1 MINKALIEYTS
12 NNIPASIEDISSLIY
27 SAQCVYQQI
36 SSKLTFKSNW
46 KQKIQNKIES
56 LMENDRLISKHFMS
70 TTKDEE
76 RKKAVDILCSYN
88 YKKSKRGEFE
98 RISSTIN
105 DQIKILNKKLSVSDS
120 RRQYG
125 IDNRNFELNRRSFYR
140 KLNPNSD
147 NKQIAGFDS
156 SECLKFWGDV
166 WKKRDKTDLGLG
178 VNKRVTGVEDNAPDV
193 SDEFISNLIEYLPNW
208 KAPGCD
214 AVYNFFIKKLDSL
227 HKFLFQEIRNIING
241 VSQPQGWFYTGITF
255 LIPKKANSVDPK
267 DLRPITC
274 MPCLY
279 KLVTKCVN
287 EKIAVYADT
296 YDLITEFQLGSK
308 RHCQGAKE
316 LALLNRRVNEVYGNK
331 LLCAWID
338 VKKAF
343 DSVSHEFLFEVLE
356 NSGLPKWITKFMMSI
371 IPNWRVSLR
380 LGKELLG
387 TVNIDRGI
395 LQGDSLSPQ
404 LFVLVLDPLSRI
416 LSLKYP
422 SMSINTGEDKSLT
435 FSTNHFLFIDDLKLF
450 AQKEETLARM
460 MEDVNIYF
468 KLAGLEKNF
477 EKSATNCYLLRNEA
491 TLMDGL
497 DSYRYLGVLEDRCS
511 NVLKEDVL
519 KNIKEEMQKRIGR
532 LSETK
537 LNAVNLFR
545 AINEHALSLI
555 NYYIGLLNLEP
566 SCFEEMDKFVRKLL
580 ADLKIHM
587 KPACKERLYLP
598 RDTLGRGLVSV
609 AFKAE
614 KMLLDFKTN
623 LERRKL
629 ISLRKAA
636 ILWAEQK
643 RKTHMATITEFLH
656 CKYGTTT
663 LDEIAKSLRDLQI
676 ESLLLSI
683 KKKRLHS
690 KLFESLENNTFDIP
704 TSSTWL
710 KKGNISPK
718 SEAMLSFL
726 QDRNV
731 FFRNSDEKCPHCKSS
746 PKTVDHLATRC
757 SRMLNSDYTR
767 RHNEIVRC
775 VHMHLCRRFGM
786 KKSKR
791 LKNHSVQSIMSNS
804 SAEIRVD
811 TTIPTEL
818 KIQYNKPDIFLYD
831 KKENLIWII
840 EVGVTSIDNLKSV
853 EVEKMHKYDILA
865 SELQL
870 IHKAKV
876 KIVPIV
882 LT

>member
-1 MINKALIEYTS
+1 MVGFSQSGKVISMDASTEYQVNDAQENVDLSVHGCLNAPVKYNETQQLSSTLLSLKAICESIDSS
-12 NNIPASIEDISSLIY
+12 NPGEWMSSLLNY
-27 SAQCVYQQI
+27 V
-36 SSKLTFKSNW
+36 K
-46 KQKIQNKIES
+46 
-56 LMENDRLISKHFMS
+56 DRLKRVPRGGWPLMASYFNSKF
-70 TTKDEE
+70 
-76 RKKAVDILCSYN
+76 
-88 YKKSKRGEFE
+88 
-98 RISSTIN
+98 
-105 DQIKILNKKLSVSDS
+105 DS

-416 LSLKYP
+416 LS
-422 SMSINTGEDKSLT
+422 
-435 FSTNHFLFIDDLKLF
+435 
-450 AQKEETLARM
+450 
-460 MEDVNIYF
+460 
-468 KLAGLEKNF
+468 
-477 EKSATNCYLLRNEA
+477 
-491 TLMDGL
+491 
-497 DSYRYLGVLEDRCS
+497 
-511 NVLKEDVL
+511 
-519 KNIKEEMQKRIGR
+519 
-532 LSETK
+532 
-537 LNAVNLFR
+537 
-545 AINEHALSLI
+545 
-555 NYYIGLLNLEP
+555 
-566 SCFEEMDKFVRKLL
+566 
-580 ADLKIHM
+580 
-587 KPACKERLYLP
+587 
-598 RDTLGRGLVSV
+598 
-609 AFKAE
+609 
-614 KMLLDFKTN
+614 
-623 LERRKL
+623 
-629 ISLRKAA
+629 
-636 ILWAEQK
+636 
-643 RKTHMATITEFLH
+643 
-656 CKYGTTT
+656 
-663 LDEIAKSLRDLQI
+663 
-676 ESLLLSI
+676 
-683 KKKRLHS
+683 
-690 KLFESLENNTFDIP
+690 
-704 TSSTWL
+704 
-710 KKGNISPK
+710 
-718 SEAMLSFL
+718 
-726 QDRNV
+726 
-731 FFRNSDEKCPHCKSS
+731 
-746 PKTVDHLATRC
+746 
-757 SRMLNSDYTR
+757 
-767 RHNEIVRC
+767 
-775 VHMHLCRRFGM
+775 
-786 KKSKR
+786 
-791 LKNHSVQSIMSNS
+791 
-804 SAEIRVD
+804 
-811 TTIPTEL
+811 
-818 KIQYNKPDIFLYD
+818 
-831 KKENLIWII
+831 
-840 EVGVTSIDNLKSV
+840 
-853 EVEKMHKYDILA
+853 
-865 SELQL
+865 
-870 IHKAKV
+870 
-876 KIVPIV
+876 
-882 LT
+882 